1 VWCASNGAAAATA
14 PNPFCHVPGYDRP
27 MELLVVGAGA
37 MGRWLARTV
46 TVPVAFAD
54 ADPAAA
60 RRAVETLADDSH
72 GSRRVPLDTDETFA
86 AVALAVPISA
96 TESAVATYADRAE
109 AALLDV
115 TGVMAGPV
123 AAMRDHAPHL
133 ERVSL
138 HPLFAP
144 ENAPGNVAVVADAP
158 GHVTDTL
165 RADLAAAGNHLFE
178 TTPEEHDRAME
189 TVQAAAHTAI
199 LAFALAAETT
209 RPEFSTPVSA
219 GLTDL
224 VATVTGGEPRVYA
237 EIQDSFDGAG
247 AVADAAR
254 RIADADAET
263 FAHLYREAGE
273 SAPTSSDPGGPTDA
287 TGDADTDERGDES

>member
-1 VWCASNGAAAATA
+1 
-14 PNPFCHVPGYDRP
+14 

-54 ADPAAA
+54 ADPASA
-60 RRAVETLADDSH
+60 RRAVETLADDH
-72 GSRRVPLDTDETFA
+72 DVRYVPLDTDETFT

-96 TESAVATYADRAE
+96 TESAVAAYADRAE
-109 AALLDV
+109 SALLDV
-115 TGVMAGPV
+115 TGVMARPV
-123 AAMRDHAPHL
+123 TAMREHAAGL

-144 ENAPGNVAVVADAP
+144 ANAPGNVAVVAESP
-158 GHVTDTL
+158 GPVTDAL
-165 RADLAAAGNHLFE
+165 RADLTDAGNHLFE

-189 TVQAAAHTAI
+189 TVQAGAHTAV
-199 LAFALAAETT
+199 LAFALAAEAV

-219 GLTDL
+219 GLAEL
-224 VATVTGGEPRVYA
+224 VETVTGGEPRVYA
-237 EIQDSFDGAG
+237 EIQDSFDGAT

-254 RIADADAET
+254 RIADADAEE
-263 FAHLYREAGE
+263 FAALYREAGE
-273 SAPTSSDPGGPTDA
+273 WNTGAKTA
-287 TGDADTDERGDES
+287 EGDAGGDEP

>member
-1 VWCASNGAAAATA
+1 
-14 PNPFCHVPGYDRP
+14 

-46 TVPVAFAD
+46 TVPVAVAD
-54 ADPAAA
+54 ADPASA
-60 RRAVETLADDSH
+60 RRAVETLAADGHDTRH
-72 GSRRVPLDTDETFA
+72 VPLDTDETFT

-96 TESAVATYADRAE
+96 TESTVAAHADRAE
-109 AALLDV
+109 SALLDV
-115 TGVMAGPV
+115 TGVMALPV
-123 AAMRDHAPHL
+123 AAMREHAPDL

-144 ENAPGNVAVVADAP
+144 ANAPGNVAVVADAP
-158 GHVTDTL
+158 GPVTDTL
-165 RADLAAAGNHLFE
+165 RADLADAGNHLFE

-199 LAFALAAETT
+199 LAFALAAEET

-237 EIQDSFDGAG
+237 EIQNSFDGAD

-254 RIADADAET
+254 RIAETDTERFAD
-263 FAHLYREAGE
+263 LYREAGE
-273 SAPTSSDPGGPTDA
+273 SSAPRRTT
-287 TGDADTDERGDES
+287 TDTDTGGGES